1 MISLSR
7 LMETLWSGLRGA
19 WGTDFVAVYTALGA
33 ILWGFLLFKVFLQEG
48 LQVAVGNRSELPRI
62 LVKYVFIAGMFGIWP
77 LLSSSLFRAVQL
89 LAATFFPDLNQVFDQ
104 MAGGMA
110 YMQTSTQAA
119 ENSQGLVATVLGTMY
134 NLSLGAVMSMLGVLI
149 FFLCYVLIFLNI
161 AGSITILALNLVLGP
176 VFFALAFDR
185 DFRGHSQRWL
195 AAVLSYIL
203 LIPLYGAALRMA
215 ASIAGAAIPAPFGS
229 PSMPQVVTQFIGPI
243 LAVGVVLS
251 TNKVVN
257 ALIGGAA
264 GSGAGSTALGI
275 AGISAN
281 LIAGGALVRATGAAT
296 GAAARAGASAAQTV
310 GGKVSSTARA
320 ALGK

>member
-7 LMETLWSGLRGA
+7 LMETLWLGLRGA
-19 WGTDFVAVYTALGA
+19 WGIDFVAIYTALGA

-62 LVKYVFIAGMFGIWP
+62 LVKYLFIAGMFGIWP
-77 LLSSSLFRAVQL
+77 QMSSSLFRMVQL
-89 LAATFFPDLNQVFDQ
+89 LAVTFFPDLNQVFDQ
-104 MAGGMA
+104 IAGGMA
-110 YMQTSTQAA
+110 YMQNSSQAS
-119 ENSQGLVATVLGTMY
+119 ENSQGLVATVLGTVY
-134 NLSLGAVMSMLGVLI
+134 NLSLGAILSMLGVLI
-149 FFLCYVLIFLNI
+149 FFLCYALIFLNI

-195 AAVLSYIL
+195 AAVLSYVL

-215 ASIAGAAIPAPFGS
+215 ATIAGAAIPEPFGL
-229 PSMPQVVTQFIGPI
+229 PSVPQLVTQAIGPI

-264 GSGAGSTALGI
+264 GSGASSIALGI
-275 AGISAN
+275 GGIAAN
-281 LIAGGALVRATGAAT
+281 LISGGALVRPTGAAT
-296 GAAARAGASAAQTV
+296 GAAARAGAAAAQTL
-310 GGKVSSTARA
+310 GSKVSSTARA

>member
-1 MISLSR
+1 MISLAWI
-7 LMETLWSGLRGA
+7 MDTLWLGLRGA

-62 LVKYVFIAGMFGIWP
+62 LAKYLFVAGMFGIWP
-77 LLSSSLFRAVQL
+77 QLSSSLFHAVRL
-89 LAATFFPDLNQVFDQ
+89 LAAAFYPDLNEVFNQ

-110 YMQTSTQAA
+110 FMQTSTQAA
-119 ENSQGLVATVLGTMY
+119 ENSQGLVATILGSFY
-134 NLSLGAVMSMLGVLI
+134 NLSVGAILSMLGVLI
-149 FFLCYVLIFLNI
+149 FFLCYALIFINI
-161 AGSITILALNLVLGP
+161 AGSITVLALNLVLGP

-185 DFRGHSQRWL
+185 DFRGHSQRWF

-203 LIPLYGAALRMA
+203 LMPLYGAALRMA
-215 ASIAGAAIPAPFGS
+215 ASIAGAAIPAPFGL
-229 PSMPQVVTQFIGPI
+229 PSFPQVLTQIIGPI
-243 LAVGVVLS
+243 LSVGIVFS
-251 TNKVVN
+251 TNKLIN

-264 GSGAGSTALGI
+264 GSGAGSTVLGLT
-275 AGISAN
+275 GIGAN
-281 LIAGGALVRATGAAT
+281 LISGGALVRATGAAS

-310 GGKVSSTARA
+310 GGRISSTARA